1 MLKILRVS
9 SDNGTLNF
17 VQVYHFY
24 YFLIVI
30 SAYDKDATEFFFF
43 FWGGGGGGG
52 VGVGKCVFACCG
64 VIC

>member
-43 FWGGGGGGG
+43 FLGGG

-64 VIC
+64 VIY